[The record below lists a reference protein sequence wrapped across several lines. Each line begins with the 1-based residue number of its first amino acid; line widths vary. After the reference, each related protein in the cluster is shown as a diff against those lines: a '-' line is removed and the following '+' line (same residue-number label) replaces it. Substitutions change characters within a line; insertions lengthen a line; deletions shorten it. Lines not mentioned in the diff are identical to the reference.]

1 MIRPTMERLGKG
13 PKNMREA
20 TANLKR
26 VSEVLDLGVEGCTVV
41 TGIEAASLAWRIRK
55 DQLQSMAKNNQEL
68 NLRVVHDTVIVELK
82 GAVGSRRSV
91 YIYMYSLLQADL
103 QGQGREFA
111 ERVKSPAALEEIPV
125 FQSAVEQVK
134 VGRSMLSEEDQ
145 SDLSAL
151 LWNYY
156 ESLRNKSGLQDPS
169 LVLTSVGY

>member
-1 MIRPTMERLGKG
+1 MICPMSERKDRS
-13 PKNMREA
+13 PKNMETGMSGLRKV
-20 TANLKR
+20 NR
-26 VSEVLDLGVEGCTVV
+26 VLDLGDDGCTVV
-41 TGIEAASLAWRIRK
+41 TDLVDASMSWRISVEN
-55 DQLQSMAKNNQEL
+55 LQRMARNNQDL

-111 ERVKSPAALEEIPV
+111 QRVKSPKALEEVPV
-125 FQSAVEQVK
+125 FQSAVEQVRDGK
-134 VGRSMLSEEDQ
+134 FMLGEEDQ

-156 ESLRNKSGLQDPS
+156 ESLRNKSGLPDPS
-169 LVLTSVGY
+169 SVLTSVGY